1 MWWCLIFDFTF
12 SIFACFCCFVF
23 SFLLSSSSS
32 SSCCFRVFVLHI
44 ICVIRES
51 FMFPLRMTHG
61 QRITPFRFFFLFS
74 FFFFLFFA
82 VFAVYRTLIWIEID
96 TEFGWTYHRTEL
108 DVDLGRQ
115 SPELRSPVGGNK
127 ANEGVAQLSW
137 MSVTDHREVSV
148 WFEDLQIFWLS
159 YLSLSLSLSHT
170 VFLLMKK

>member
-12 SIFACFCCFVF
+12 SIFACFCCCCFVF
-23 SFLLSSSSS
+23 SFLLSSSSF
-32 SSCCFRVFVLHI
+32 SCSFRVFVLHI

-61 QRITPFRFFFLFS
+61 QRITPFRLFFLF
-74 FFFFLFFA
+74 FLLFA

-108 DVDLGRQ
+108 DVDLRRQ
-115 SPELRSPVGGNK
+115 SPDWSPVGGNK

-148 WFEDLQIFWLS
+148 WFEDLQIFRLS